1 MDLRQIPFM
10 YFGIIIIIALILFE
24 IHTFNFKICKSTTK
38 LWIITIIFN
47 IVVIICP
54 FHTFKP
60 ENYIYL

>member
-1 MDLRQIPFM
+1 M
-10 YFGIIIIIALILFE
+10 YLSVIIIALILFE

-60 ENYIYL
+60 ENYIYF